1 MKAVV
6 SISFGTEVDVEQAR
20 TYIKHS
26 YGSEYSED
34 MTDEE
39 CVKALAHEKFNK
51 GIGCEVTVE
60 QFIR

>member
-1 MKAVV
+1 MLNR
-6 SISFGTEVDVEQAR
+6 Q
-20 TYIKHS
+20 YIKHS
-26 YGSEYSED
+26 YGSEYSES

-39 CVKALAHEKFNK
+39 CIKAWAHEKFNK